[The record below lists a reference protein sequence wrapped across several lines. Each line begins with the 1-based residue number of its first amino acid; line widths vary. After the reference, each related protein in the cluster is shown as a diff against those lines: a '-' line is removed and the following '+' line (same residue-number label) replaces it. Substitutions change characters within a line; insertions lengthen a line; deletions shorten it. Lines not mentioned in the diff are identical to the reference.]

1 MTPITPI
8 TRITLITPI
17 TPIYSYTPTLRHQPP
32 LPHNKKNA
40 RPEGQAFVIGYRI
53 VLLQLVR
60 STVLVVQL
68 RVSLLVI
75 HELLDSGIP
84 LQRTIQLVTDVTD
97 VTQST

>member
-1 MTPITPI
+1 MDKPQDNFHTPQ
-8 TRITLITPI
+8 
-17 TPIYSYTPTLRHQPP
+17 H
-32 LPHNKKNA
+32 KKNA